1 MAERKRIRTN
11 WATDLGNGMTK
22 IEGNC
27 VFTGKEHSIE
37 VPTAG
42 LLRWLGGDSVQV
54 AMPNVSADDREFL
67 ISGISPEGW
76 KETFGE

>member
-1 MAERKRIRTN
+1 MAEQKRIGN
-11 WATDLGNGMTK
+11 KIATDLENGMTK

-27 VFTGKEHSIE
+27 VFTGKPYSCE

-42 LLRWLGGDSVQV
+42 LLRYLGGDLIQD
-54 AMPNVSADDREFL
+54 AMPNTSADDREFL

-76 KETFGE
+76 KEQFGE

>member
-1 MAERKRIRTN
+1 MAEQIRVRNNVT
-11 WATDLGNGMTK
+11 TELGNGMTK
-22 IEGNC
+22 VEGNC
-27 VFTGKEHSIE
+27 VFTGKPYSCE

-42 LLRWLGGDSVQV
+42 LLRWIGGDSIQT